1 MNEAGGTEGPKAPKV
16 SNAPKAPT
24 VSSAPDAPDA
34 PKVSNAPDAP
44 HAAARAWQWSAA
56 AVLVLT
62 TLVLLWSAVFAALAW
77 MDLAADERRAALAL
91 LRPRAG
97 LAFLALLALPG
108 VLWLVVHLWGAAW
121 VRAARRLAEAVSV
134 LASANAAHRITA
146 TGPREMRELAQAIDR
161 LAGAHAALRRDVD
174 ARVEAAR
181 AERAAETRRLAALMS
196 ELTMAVLVCNRD
208 GRVLLYNARAS
219 ALLGEE
225 GPLGLGRPLGALIDA
240 DALDHAWG
248 QVLRLHAQGA
258 PHAVAHFV
266 TALRGGGAAAGTLL
280 RVQMVPT
287 EDEAGAPG
295 GYVLLVDD
303 ITRAAGAHQRR
314 EARLRQLTLGLRS
327 GLANLRAAAQALA
340 RYPAMDAGRRAG
352 LGAVVHDEAERL
364 ARQLDLALREP
375 REPGEPGEVGEA
387 GSLSGGGFALDEVQ
401 VGDLAWALQRTLGA
415 GPRPLACAFDG
426 AGAARRLRLDSHAVV
441 QALAALAR
449 RVHEAAGADDL
460 ALAVAGPPHAPRLEL
475 SWRGT
480 PLAPGTL
487 EAWEGE
493 EALAGTGS
501 AAGSLRQL
509 LDRHGAEL
517 WSSAEADGQR
527 HRVCLQLARAADLPD
542 PTAPAAA
549 PPRAASRAV
558 PHRPVAYDFDLFHQ
572 AGQNARLDEQPL
584 ATLAC
589 TVFDTET
596 TGLKPSEGDEV
607 IALGAV
613 RIVNARLLEHE
624 CFERRVR
631 PSRSVRASAEAVHG
645 ISTASLAGE
654 PPLQAVLPAFARF
667 CGDTVLVAHNAAFDL
682 RFLELARA
690 RTGVAFE
697 QPVLDTMLLSAAA
710 LPGLGADEH
719 HLEQIAARLGV
730 PAAGRHQALGDAL
743 ITARV
748 FLKLLPLLAAR
759 GIVTLGQA
767 REASRAVAG
776 AHETF

>member
-1 MNEAGGTEGPKAPKV
+1 
-16 SNAPKAPT
+16 
-24 VSSAPDAPDA
+24 
-34 PKVSNAPDAP
+34 
-44 HAAARAWQWSAA
+44 
-56 AVLVLT
+56 
-62 TLVLLWSAVFAALAW
+62 
-77 MDLAADERRAALAL
+77 
-91 LRPRAG
+91 
-97 LAFLALLALPG
+97 
-108 VLWLVVHLWGAAW
+108 
-121 VRAARRLAEAVSV
+121 
-134 LASANAAHRITA
+134 
-146 TGPREMRELAQAIDR
+146 
-161 LAGAHAALRRDVD
+161 
-174 ARVEAAR
+174 
-181 AERAAETRRLAALMS
+181 MS

-364 ARQLDLALREP
+364 ARQP
-375 REPGEPGEVGEA
+375 RPGTARAPRARRARRGRRGRQ
-387 GSLSGGGFALDEVQ
+387 SLWRRLCA
-401 VGDLAWALQRTLGA
+401 RRGA
-415 GPRPLACAFDG
+415 GRRPG
-426 AGAARRLRLDSHAVV
+426 AGAATHPRRRAAAAGLRIRRCRGGAPVAPR
-441 QALAALAR
+441 QPRRRAGAGGAR
-449 RVHEAAGADDL
+449 PPRARGGGADDL